1 MVTSVLSLK
10 DQEASWRQHVKD
22 NGTNELLIANCLTA
36 AGFLTYSGAV
46 NVDTRYAVFYFQIV
60 HLGQTLFC
68 FETEY
73 PSA

>member
-46 NVDTRYAVFYFQIV
+46 NVDTRYAVFYFQIA